1 MDPNFSTLVVSKDQ
15 LQNPDRGRRLRQEQA
30 LDLDPSITP
39 TFPLCVCLSW
49 RYMVPD
55 DVPIGKCDVPTGKT
69 DQELS
74 TRDTNLGT
82 PSENRLR
89 DAIDRL

>member
-1 MDPNFSTLVVSKDQ
+1 MS
-15 LQNPDRGRRLRQEQA
+15 
-30 LDLDPSITP
+30 
-39 TFPLCVCLSW
+39 VCLSW
-49 RYMVPD
+49 RYMVPG
-55 DVPIGKCDVPTGKT
+55 DVPIGKCDVPTGKLT
-69 DQELS
+69 RNFL